1 MIKDLPLTDK
11 PREKALLNG
20 IESLTDAELIAI
32 ILRTGIKDNS
42 AIDLA
47 NRIIKE
53 ISSLNNPGLISLE
66 RLKNIKGVGSTKAI
80 TLLAAIEIGK
90 RSLKKPPLRLKL
102 KTSKEVYEQFKY
114 YFVNQ
119 KQEIFMIIFLD
130 ANNKVITFKELY
142 RGTMNNLSI
151 NNSEIFKEC
160 LLNSSNNIILIHNHP
175 SDSLFPSKQDVSST
189 KLIINSARIL
199 NINIIDHI
207 IVTSNNYYSFRDN
220 GDI

>member
-66 RLKNIKGVGSTKAI
+66 RLKNIKGVGSTKAVM
-80 TLLAAIEIGK
+80 LLAAIEIGK

-114 YFVNQ
+114 YFISQ